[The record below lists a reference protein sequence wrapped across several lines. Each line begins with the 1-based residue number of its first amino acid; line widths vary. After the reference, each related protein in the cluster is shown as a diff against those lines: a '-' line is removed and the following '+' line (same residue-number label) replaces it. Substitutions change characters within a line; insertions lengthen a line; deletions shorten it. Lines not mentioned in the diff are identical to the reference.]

1 MLYEVDSFGFVPGFI
16 SKGIRL
22 MSEEDMKADRRLRKE
37 LEESKYE
44 VWKRHNVI
52 DLIREYDSVFKNKQ
66 NFDNF
71 CRGIYQKINDKTNL
85 VK

>member
-22 MSEEDMKADRRLRKE
+22 MSEEDMKADKGLRKE

-44 VWKRHNVI
+44 VWKRHNII
-52 DLIREYDSVFKNKQ
+52 DLIREYDSMFKNKHT
-66 NFDNF
+66 FDNF
-71 CRGIYQKINDKTNL
+71 CRGIYHKTNDKTKN
-85 VK
+85 